1 MPVEIEVF
9 VAFGLGIVSAIFVN
23 LAVDRY
29 YRPQIK
35 IENEETERMIHLT
48 DDSGTKVPFIAHRI
62 VVKNCGKTAAE
73 WCKAYTIIS
82 ENDVERAAWIRPSD
96 HLVYAATL
104 NVNDIEYLDL
114 YAITEDGQI
123 CVIPLEYGYSKGTI
137 SSCRKVDPSVDGIPV
152 RITSKNAKPSEKI
165 IKLNGIK
172 NEDRKLTVAR
182 HIDDREDR
190 SNAIHN

>member
-48 DDSGTKVPFIAHRI
+48 DDSGTKVPFIAYRI

-123 CVIPLEYGYSKGTI
+123 CVIPLEYGYSKGTTNMCY
-137 SSCRKVDPSVDGIPV
+137 SS
-152 RITSKNAKPSEKI
+152 
-165 IKLNGIK
+165 
-172 NEDRKLTVAR
+172 
-182 HIDDREDR
+182 
-190 SNAIHN
+190 